1 MTVEVLEPH
10 GFCRGVEQALR
21 LTEEALAA
29 GTLYCVHPPVHN
41 EIVTDGLKAKGLV
54 LVPSLADIP
63 DNGTVLFSAHGT
75 RPEAVEE
82 ARERGLAII
91 DATCPFVARLH
102 RQARTFAMRG
112 VPVIVVGHASH
123 VEVQGVVGE
132 IEYAGGTVRVIRTE
146 HEVATLD
153 FPVNATVGVLCQTT
167 FDAAMSSAI
176 MSALSTRYPRLELP
190 PASDVCTATRDR
202 QDAVRR
208 FVRSGGDGVLVLGST
223 NSSNTTRLIEI
234 ARAEGVCFVVRAA
247 SASEAAKLDFN
258 GVSRLGV
265 TSGAS
270 TPESLLADVLA
281 MLRS

>member
-1 MTVEVLEPH
+1 MEALEPH

-21 LTEEALAA
+21 LTEKALAA

-54 LVPSLADIP
+54 LASSLADIP
-63 DNGTVLFSAHGT
+63 EKGTVLFSAHGT
-75 RPEAVEE
+75 TPESMED
-82 ARERGLAII
+82 ARERGLSIL

-102 RQARTFAMRG
+102 RQARIFAMRN
-112 VPVIVVGHASH
+112 VPVVLIGHASH

-132 IEYAGGTVRVIRTE
+132 VEHAGGTVRVIRTE
-146 HEVATLD
+146 QEAATLD
-153 FPVNATVGVLCQTT
+153 FPVDAKVGVLCQTT
-167 FDAAMSSAI
+167 FDAAISSAV
-176 MSALSTRYPRLELP
+176 MSALSARFPCLELP

-208 FVRSGGDGVLVLGST
+208 FVRSGGDGVLVLGGAD
-223 NSSNTTRLIEI
+223 SSNTARLVEI
-234 ARAEGVCFVVRAA
+234 ARAEGARFAARAA
-247 SASEAAKLDFN
+247 SVPDAAKLDFK
-258 GVSRLGV
+258 GISRLGV

-281 MLRS
+281 MLRR